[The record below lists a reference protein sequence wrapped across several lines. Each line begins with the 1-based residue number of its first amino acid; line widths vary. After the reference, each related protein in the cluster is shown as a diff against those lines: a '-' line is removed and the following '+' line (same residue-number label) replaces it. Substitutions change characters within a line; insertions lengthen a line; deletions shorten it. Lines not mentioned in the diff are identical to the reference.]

1 MSRIR
6 KEGQK
11 MKNKRKILAILGIV
25 VIAVLL
31 IGWMNKPSKAER
43 YESYIVQS
51 GDTLWGIA
59 KEFTPESRDCRY
71 TIEEIEEVN
80 GMADSTIYSGQVI
93 IVPIYEEEWK

>member
-11 MKNKRKILAILGIV
+11 MKNKRKILTILGIV

-43 YESYIVQS
+43 YESYTVQS
-51 GDTLWGIA
+51 GDTMWDIA
-59 KEFTPESRDCRY
+59 VEFTPDSRDCRD
-71 TIEEIEEVN
+71 TIAEIKEVN
-80 GMADSTIYSGQVI
+80 GIAGSDIYVGQVI
-93 IVPIYEEEWK
+93 CVPVYVEDWK